1 MNSYRFSKKRTI
13 LLAINLTIALYLFYN
28 GVDDMVRGISLAV
41 SVLCVLSLAD
51 NLFGETNEDI
61 SNSNNNSDS

>member
-28 GVDDMVRGISLAV
+28 GVDGMVRGISLAV

-61 SNSNNNSDS
+61 SSNNNDSNN